1 MDAETLKTVIS
12 VIAAV
17 VAVVSAILAHR
28 TKIQTRRDLFDAE
41 RNALV
46 LAMVDNDTRCEHISL
61 QEAFAKGEL
70 ARVEPHLNSPD
81 AQEEHAEWLR
91 RIPNAVELA
100 RGLSLRQ
107 YTPQSLDLLTYDEA
121 GLSALR
127 QMTRGEHVNS
137 KLLASPSYDLIFS
150 GVSAFVARHE

>member
-28 TKIQTRRDLFDAE
+28 TKIQTRRDLFDA
-41 RNALV
+41 LV
-46 LAMVDNDTRCEHISL
+46 LAMVDNDTRCQHISL

-81 AQEEHAEWLR
+81 AREEHAQWLR
-91 RIPNAVELA
+91 LIPNAAELA

-107 YTPQSLDLLTYDEA
+107 YTPQSLDSLTYDEA

-127 QMTRGEHVNS
+127 QMTRGEQVNS
-137 KLLASPSYDLIFS
+137 KLLAAPSYDLIFS
-150 GVSAFVARHE
+150 GISAFVARHE